1 MKKRKKGLMIG
12 ILSFVII
19 ALIIVIGGKMYMD
32 NKEKGNIENQRL
44 AALTLRKEE
53 PHATKVIFKYEGGQP
68 GIGGPWVAGAEVTM
82 GGETF
87 KYNLET
93 DNSERVVFSNLEE
106 AEKYEE
112 IKKKSVSSSTD
123 LEVVYFNGERE
134 VLK

>member
-1 MKKRKKGLMIG
+1 MKKRKKGLVIG

-19 ALIIVIGGKMYMD
+19 ALIIVIGGKLYM
-32 NKEKGNIENQRL
+32 NKKEKQDRANQRL

-53 PHATKVIFKYEGGQP
+53 PHATKVVFKYEGGQP
-68 GIGGPWVAGAEVTM
+68 GVGVPWVVGAEVTLD
-82 GGETF
+82 GEIF

-112 IKKKSVSSSTD
+112 IKKKSVSSSTN
-123 LEVVYFNGERE
+123 LEVVYFNGDRE

>member
-1 MKKRKKGLMIG
+1 MIG
-12 ILSFVII
+12 LLYVVII
-19 ALIIVIGGKMYMD
+19 TLITVIGGKVYMD

-53 PHATKVIFKYEGGQP
+53 PHATKVIFKFEGGQP
-68 GIGGPWVAGAEVTM
+68 GIGVPWVAGAEVTM

-106 AEKYEE
+106 AEKYDE
-112 IKKKSVSSSTD
+112 ITNKELSQEYP
-123 LEVVYFNGERE
+123 LEVIYSNGEHE